1 MRHSSPLLFA
11 SLLIALGSMP
21 AAAQDGDWQKVVAAA
36 KKEGSVVIA
45 TAATAGDVHAAVARS
60 FEKAYGINVKTLQL
74 RASEVMERIR
84 TEQASGRYLG
94 DVFQTGLSSAIIMQR
109 EGRFQ
114 PHGEYPNLKNLDPQF
129 KIEGYSVPNYVLAY
143 GILVNT
149 DLVKP
154 KDEPK
159 SWKDLLDAKWQGK
172 ILSDDPRAVGGGN
185 VMFSAFQEKLGIDYL
200 RKLAGQKLVFSR
212 DVGNMERRTAM
223 GEYPLRIPQ
232 HFPNFVLLKGLP
244 VKLALPEEGAPY
256 VRFDLVVLKNAP
268 HPNAARL
275 LMNYYIGPEAQLI
288 YANAGLIP
296 TVKSVADKADPQV
309 RPLLKTKLLATTH
322 PETQKSTL
330 DLAKQIFQ

>member
-1 MRHSSPLLFA
+1 MRHSLRLASVCILFA
-11 SLLIALGSMP
+11 LASMP
-21 AAAQDGDWQKVVAAA
+21 AAAQDADWSKIIAAA

-45 TAATAGDVHAAVARS
+45 TAATAGDVHGAVARS
-60 FEKAYGINVKTLQL
+60 FEKIYGITVKTLEL

-84 TEQASGRYLG
+84 TEQASGRYLA

-109 EGRFQ
+109 EGLFQ
-114 PHGEYPNLKNLDPQF
+114 PHGGYPNLKNLDPQF

-143 GILVNT
+143 GMLINT
-149 DLVKP
+149 NLVKP

-159 SWKDLLDAKWQGK
+159 SWKDILDPRWQGK

-185 VMFSAFQEKLGIDYL
+185 VMFSAFQEKLGLDYL
-200 RKLAGQKLVFSR
+200 KKLSAQKLVFSR

-223 GEYPLRIPQ
+223 GEFPLRIPQ
-232 HFPNFVLLKGLP
+232 HFPNIVQLKGLP
-244 VKLALPEEGAPY
+244 VKLVIAEEGAPY
-256 VRFDLVVLKNAP
+256 VRFDLVMLKNAP
-268 HPNAARL
+268 HPNAARV
-275 LMNYYIGPEAQLI
+275 LMNYYVGPEAQLI

-296 TVKSVADKADPQV
+296 TVGGVAEKADPHM

-322 PETQKSTL
+322 PETQKTTL

>member
-1 MRHSSPLLFA
+1 MSPSQRLPVLFA
-11 SLLIALGSMP
+11 LLALVSVPG
-21 AAAQDGDWQKVVAAA
+21 AAQDADWQRLVAAA
-36 KKEGSVVIA
+36 RKEGSVVLA
-45 TAATAGDVHAAVARS
+45 TAATAGDVHGAVARS
-60 FEKAYGINVKTLQL
+60 FEKTYGVSVKILEL

-84 TEQASGRYLG
+84 TEQASGRYLA

-109 EGRFQ
+109 EGLFQ
-114 PHGEYPNLKNLDPQF
+114 PHTSYPNLKNLDPRF
-129 KIEGYSVPNYVLAY
+129 DVEGYSVPNYVLAY

-159 SWKDLLDAKWQGK
+159 SWKDILDAKWKGK

-185 VMFSAFQEKLGIDYL
+185 VMFSAFQEKLGVDYL
-200 RKLAGQKLVFSR
+200 KKLAGQKLVFSR

-232 HFPNFVLLKGLP
+232 HFPNFVQLKGLP
-244 VKLALPEEGAPY
+244 VKLILPEEGAPY
-256 VRFDLVVLKNAP
+256 VRFDLVMLKNAP
-268 HPNAARL
+268 HPNAALL
-275 LMNYYIGPEAQLI
+275 LMNHYLSAEAQLI

-296 TVKSVADKADPQV
+296 TVKGVAEKADPDV
-309 RPLLKTKLLATTH
+309 RPLIKTRLLATTH

>member
-1 MRHSSPLLFA
+1 MRLSSPLLLA
-11 SLLIALGSMP
+11 SFLTALLCAP
-21 AAAQDGDWQKVVAAA
+21 AAAQETDWQKVVAAA
-36 KKEGSVVIA
+36 KKEGSVVVA
-45 TAATAGDVHAAVARS
+45 TAATAGDVHSAVARS
-60 FEKAYGINVKTLQL
+60 FEKTYGITVKVLEL
-74 RASEVMERIR
+74 RASEVMERLR
-84 TEQASGRYLG
+84 TEQASGRYLA

-109 EGRFQ
+109 EGLFQ
-114 PHGEYPNLKNLDPQF
+114 PHGGYPNLKNLDPQF

-149 DLVKP
+149 DLVKA

-159 SWKDLLDAKWQGK
+159 SWMDIVDAKWQGK

-185 VMFSAFQEKLGIDYL
+185 VMFSAFQEKLGVEYL
-200 RKLAGQKLVFSR
+200 KKLAAQKPVFSR

-232 HFPNFVLLKGLP
+232 HFPNFVQLKGLP
-244 VKLALPEEGAPY
+244 VKLVVAEEGAPY
-256 VRFDLVVLKNAP
+256 VRFDLVEMKNAP

-275 LMNYYIGPEAQLI
+275 LMNHYLGADAQLI

-296 TVKSVADKADPQV
+296 TIRGVADKADPQV
-309 RPLLKTKLLATTH
+309 RSLLKTKLLATTH

>member
-60 FEKAYGINVKTLQL
+60 FEKTYGITVKTLEL